1 MKGKCERESTHKDVS
16 SLFVNTTNVMEMYM
30 PTEILNLEEDVIRD
44 EDFISIM
51 NDNDGFCPLSEIV
64 NEITQSLSIILNQ

>member
-1 MKGKCERESTHKDVS
+1 
-16 SLFVNTTNVMEMYM
+16 M